1 MSSLVSGLDT
11 ACISTNI
18 QYGEKCHIEYSWSDV
33 EQEQICQLYFQL
45 VRSKDDRQIKKL
57 KGLYGKIYKEGDRE
71 KKILMLK
78 ILANTRDIDEGKGEY
93 ALSLELLDVLM
104 DLDERVGVE
113 MLKKIVGF
121 KSEDEDKP
129 FGSWKD
135 LKYFMNIRKDRSI
148 KCVDLYVDQMK
159 MEDKYWM
166 GDSLVWKWSPRE
178 KSRKFGW
185 IFEEIAKCY
194 FAEFGKYN
202 WNSKG
207 INKAKTQLRKKISA
221 KNRLLDTT
229 QIKQC
234 EKKWSDIDFN
244 RVTSVTMNRQRGAF
258 MNKKN
263 VDSIDRDQC
272 KNNLKKYMEDVKSGK
287 KEMKGKNVGMID
299 FVKQALT
306 CYDDDDKD
314 ILNEQWKSNSKQTSK
329 LGELIPLIDTSGSME
344 MDEMKPLLS
353 AIGLGL
359 RVAENSKLGKR
370 VMTFTA
376 KPEWIKLDDKEDFV
390 ADVQKIKKIPWG
402 MNTNFHKAMD
412 LILDTIIKLK
422 LPSEEVENLILV
434 VFSDMQFDSA
444 ERNMGSEPEYRFESN
459 TVREI
464 LDKKY
469 HNAGIKI
476 CGKPYKVPKIVFWN
490 LRSTTGFPVLSYHDG
505 YAMMSGYSATAL
517 NDFSENGLNGLQS
530 FTPWN
535 VLMKTLDKK
544 RYNKLSQLIK

>member
-1 MSSLVSGLDT
+1 MSSLVSALDA

-18 QYGEKCHIEYSWSDV
+18 QYGENCHIEYSWSDV
-33 EQEQICQLYFQL
+33 QQEQICQLYFQL
-45 VRSKDDRQIKKL
+45 VRSKEDKQIKKI
-57 KGLYGKIYKEGDRE
+57 KDLYRKNYEGGDRE

-104 DLDERVGVE
+104 DLDERVGLE
-113 MLKKIVGF
+113 MLKKFVGF
-121 KSEDEDKP
+121 KSQDKP

-135 LKYFMNIRKDRSI
+135 LKYFMNIRKDRAVNCI
-148 KCVDLYVDQMK
+148 DLYVEQMK
-159 MEDKYWM
+159 MEEESKNN
-166 GDSLVWKWSPRE
+166 SLIWKWSPRE

-194 FAEFGKYN
+194 FAEFGKYD
-202 WNSKG
+202 WNRKG

-234 EKKWSDIDFN
+234 EKKWRDIDFN
-244 RVTSVTMNRQRGAF
+244 RVTSVTMNKQRGAF
-258 MNKKN
+258 MNKNN
-263 VDSIDRDQC
+263 VDSEDRVQC
-272 KNNLKKYMEDVKSGK
+272 KNNLEKYMEDVKSGK

-299 FVKQALT
+299 FVKQAFR
-306 CYDDDDKD
+306 CRDEEDKG
-314 ILNEQWKSNSKQTSK
+314 ILNEQWKSNSKCTSQ
-329 LGELIPLIDTSGSME
+329 LGEMIPLVDTSGSME
-344 MDEMKPLLS
+344 LDEMKPLLS

-359 RVAENSKLGKR
+359 RVAEKSKLGKR
-370 VMTFTA
+370 VMTFNA

-390 ADVQKIKKIPWG
+390 ADVRKIKNIPWG

-412 LILDTIIKLK
+412 LILDTIVELK
-422 LPSEEVENLILV
+422 LPSEEVENLILA

-444 ERNMGSEPEYRFESN
+444 ESEMGSEKRFGSN

-469 HNAGIKI
+469 HDAGIKI

-490 LRSTTGFPVLSYHDG
+490 LRSTAGFPVLSYHDG
-505 YAMMSGYSATAL
+505 YAMMSGYSVTAL
-517 NDFSENGLNGLQS
+517 NEFSENGLNGLQS

-535 VLMKTLDKK
+535 VLIKTLDKE
-544 RYNKLSQLIK
+544 RYNKLSELIE

>member
-1 MSSLVSGLDT
+1 MSSLVSALDA

-18 QYGEKCHIEYSWSDV
+18 QYGENCHIEYSWSDV
-33 EQEQICQLYFQL
+33 QQEQICQLYFQL
-45 VRSKDDRQIKKL
+45 VRSKEDKQIKKI
-57 KGLYGKIYKEGDRE
+57 KDLYRKNYEEGDRE

-104 DLDERVGVE
+104 DLDERVGLE
-113 MLKKIVGF
+113 MLKKFVGF
-121 KSEDEDKP
+121 KSQDKP

-135 LKYFMNIRKDRSI
+135 LKYFMNIRKDRAVNCI
-148 KCVDLYVDQMK
+148 DLYVEQMK
-159 MEDKYWM
+159 MEEESKNN
-166 GDSLVWKWSPRE
+166 SLIWKWSPRE

-234 EKKWSDIDFN
+234 EKKWRDIDFN
-244 RVTSVTMNRQRGAF
+244 KVTSVTMNKQRGAF
-258 MNKKN
+258 MNKNN
-263 VDSIDRDQC
+263 VDSEDRVQC
-272 KNNLKKYMEDVKSGK
+272 KNNLEKYMEDVKSGK

-299 FVKQALT
+299 FVKQAFR
-306 CYDDDDKD
+306 CRDEEDKD
-314 ILNEQWKSNSKQTSK
+314 ILNEQWKSNSKCTSQ
-329 LGELIPLIDTSGSME
+329 LGEMIPLVDTSGSME
-344 MDEMKPLLS
+344 LDEMKPLLS

-359 RVAENSKLGKR
+359 RVAEKSKLGKR
-370 VMTFTA
+370 VMTFNA

-390 ADVQKIKKIPWG
+390 ADVQKIKNIPWG

-412 LILDTIIKLK
+412 LILDTLVELK

-434 VFSDMQFDSA
+434 VFSDMQFDRA
-444 ERNMGSEPEYRFESN
+444 ESEMGTEKRFGSN

-469 HNAGIKI
+469 HDAGIKI

-517 NDFSENGLNGLQS
+517 NEFSENGLNGLQS

-535 VLMKTLDKK
+535 VLMKTLDKE
-544 RYNKLSQLIK
+544 RYNKLSELVE

>member
-1 MSSLVSGLDT
+1 MSSLVSALDA

-18 QYGEKCHIEYSWSDV
+18 QYGENCHIEYSWSDV
-33 EQEQICQLYFQL
+33 QQEQICQLYFQL
-45 VRSKDDRQIKKL
+45 VRSKEDKQIKKI
-57 KGLYGKIYKEGDRE
+57 KDLYRKNYEEGDRE

-104 DLDERVGVE
+104 DLDERVGLE
-113 MLKKIVGF
+113 MLKKFVGF
-121 KSEDEDKP
+121 KSQDKP

-135 LKYFMNIRKDRSI
+135 LKYFMNIRKDRAVNCI
-148 KCVDLYVDQMK
+148 DLYVEQMK
-159 MEDKYWM
+159 MEEESKNN
-166 GDSLVWKWSPRE
+166 SLIWKWSPRE

-234 EKKWSDIDFN
+234 EKKWRDIDFN
-244 RVTSVTMNRQRGAF
+244 RVTSVTMNKQRGAF
-258 MNKKN
+258 MNKNN
-263 VDSIDRDQC
+263 VDSEDRVQC
-272 KNNLKKYMEDVKSGK
+272 KNNLEKYMEDVKSGK

-299 FVKQALT
+299 FVKQAFR
-306 CYDDDDKD
+306 CRDEEDKD
-314 ILNEQWKSNSKQTSK
+314 ILNEQWKSNSKCTSQ
-329 LGELIPLIDTSGSME
+329 LGEMIPLVDTSGSME
-344 MDEMKPLLS
+344 LDEMKPLLS

-359 RVAENSKLGKR
+359 RVAEKSKLGKR
-370 VMTFTA
+370 VMTFNA

-390 ADVQKIKKIPWG
+390 ADVQKIKNIPWG

-412 LILDTIIKLK
+412 LILDTLVELK

-434 VFSDMQFDSA
+434 VFSDMQFDRA
-444 ERNMGSEPEYRFESN
+444 ESEMGTEKRFGSN

-469 HNAGIKI
+469 HDAGIKI

-517 NDFSENGLNGLQS
+517 NEFSENGLNGLQS

-535 VLMKTLDKK
+535 VLMKTLDKE
-544 RYNKLSQLIK
+544 RYNKLSELVE

>member
-1 MSSLVSGLDT
+1 MSSLVSALDA

-18 QYGEKCHIEYSWSDV
+18 QYGENCHIEYSWSDV
-33 EQEQICQLYFQL
+33 QQEQICQLYFQL
-45 VRSKDDRQIKKL
+45 VRSKEDKQIKKI
-57 KGLYGKIYKEGDRE
+57 KDLYRKNYEEGDRE

-104 DLDERVGVE
+104 DLDERVGLE
-113 MLKKIVGF
+113 MLKKFVGF
-121 KSEDEDKP
+121 KSQDKP

-135 LKYFMNIRKDRSI
+135 LKYFMNIRKDRAVNCI
-148 KCVDLYVDQMK
+148 DLYVEQMK
-159 MEDKYWM
+159 MEEESKNN
-166 GDSLVWKWSPRE
+166 SLIWKWSPRE

-234 EKKWSDIDFN
+234 EKKWRDIDFN
-244 RVTSVTMNRQRGAF
+244 RVTSVTMNKQRGAF
-258 MNKKN
+258 MNKNN
-263 VDSIDRDQC
+263 VDSEDRVQC
-272 KNNLKKYMEDVKSGK
+272 KNNLEKYMEDVKSGK

-299 FVKQALT
+299 FVKQAFR
-306 CYDDDDKD
+306 CRDEEDKD
-314 ILNEQWKSNSKQTSK
+314 ILNEQWKSNSKCTSQ
-329 LGELIPLIDTSGSME
+329 LGEMIPLVDTSGSME
-344 MDEMKPLLS
+344 LDEMKPLLS

-359 RVAENSKLGKR
+359 RVAEKSKLGKR
-370 VMTFTA
+370 VMTFNA

-390 ADVQKIKKIPWG
+390 EDVQKIKNIPWG

-412 LILDTIIKLK
+412 LILDTLVELK

-434 VFSDMQFDSA
+434 VFSDMQFDRA
-444 ERNMGSEPEYRFESN
+444 ESEMGTEKRFGSN

-469 HNAGIKI
+469 HDAGIKI

-517 NDFSENGLNGLQS
+517 NEFSENGLNGLQS

-535 VLMKTLDKK
+535 VLMKTLDKE
-544 RYNKLSQLIK
+544 RYNKLSELVE

>member
-1 MSSLVSGLDT
+1 MTALVSALDMKN
-11 ACISTNI
+11 SI
-18 QYGEKCHIEYSWSDV
+18 QYGENNHIEYSWSEV
-33 EQEQICQLYFQL
+33 QQEQICQLYFQL
-45 VRSKDDRQIKKL
+45 VRSKDDKQIKKI
-57 KGLYGKIYKEGDRE
+57 KDLYRKNYEEGDRE

-104 DLDERVGVE
+104 DLDERVGLE
-113 MLKKIVGF
+113 MLKKFVGF
-121 KSEDEDKP
+121 KSQDKP

-135 LKYFMNIRKDRSI
+135 LKYFMNIRKDRAVNCI
-148 KCVDLYVDQMK
+148 DLYVEQMK
-159 MEDKYWM
+159 MEEESKNN
-166 GDSLVWKWSPRE
+166 SLIWKWSPRE

-194 FAEFGKYN
+194 FAEFGKYD

-234 EKKWSDIDFN
+234 EKKWRDIDFN
-244 RVTSVTMNRQRGAF
+244 RVTSVTMNKQRGAF
-258 MNKKN
+258 MNKNN
-263 VDSIDRDQC
+263 VDSEDRVQC
-272 KNNLKKYMEDVKSGK
+272 KNNLEKYMEDVKSGK

-299 FVKQALT
+299 FVKQAFR
-306 CYDDDDKD
+306 CRDEEDKD
-314 ILNEQWKSNSKQTSK
+314 ILNEQWKSNSKCTSQ
-329 LGELIPLIDTSGSME
+329 LGEMIPLVDTSGSME
-344 MDEMKPLLS
+344 RDEMKPLLS

-359 RVAENSKLGKR
+359 RVAEKSKLGKR
-370 VMTFTA
+370 VMTFNA

-390 ADVQKIKKIPWG
+390 EDVRKIKNIPWG

-412 LILDTIIKLK
+412 LILDTIVGLK

-434 VFSDMQFDSA
+434 VFSDMQFDRA
-444 ERNMGSEPEYRFESN
+444 ESDMGTEKRFGSN

-469 HNAGIKI
+469 HDAGIKI

-517 NDFSENGLNGLQS
+517 NEFSENGLNGLQS

-535 VLMKTLDKK
+535 VLMKTLDKE
-544 RYNKLSQLIK
+544 RYNKLSELIE

>member
-1 MSSLVSGLDT
+1 MSSLVSALDA

-18 QYGEKCHIEYSWSDV
+18 QYGENCHIVYSWSDV
-33 EQEQICQLYFQL
+33 QQEQICQLYFQL
-45 VRSKDDRQIKKL
+45 VRSKDDKQIKKI
-57 KGLYGKIYKEGDRE
+57 KDLYRKNYEEGDRE

-104 DLDERVGVE
+104 DLDERVGLE
-113 MLKKIVGF
+113 MLKKFVGF
-121 KSEDEDKP
+121 KSQDKP

-135 LKYFMNIRKDRSI
+135 LKYFMNIRKDRAVNCI
-148 KCVDLYVDQMK
+148 DLYVEQMK
-159 MEDKYWM
+159 MEEESKNN
-166 GDSLVWKWSPRE
+166 SLIWKWSPRE

-194 FAEFGKYN
+194 FAEFGKYD

-234 EKKWSDIDFN
+234 EKKWRDIDFN
-244 RVTSVTMNRQRGAF
+244 RVTSVTMNKQRGAF
-258 MNKKN
+258 MNKNN
-263 VDSIDRDQC
+263 VDSEDRVQC
-272 KNNLKKYMEDVKSGK
+272 KNNLEKYMEDVKSGK

-299 FVKQALT
+299 FVKQAFR
-306 CYDDDDKD
+306 CRDEEDKD
-314 ILNEQWKSNSKQTSK
+314 ILNEQWKSNSKCTSQ
-329 LGELIPLIDTSGSME
+329 LGEMIPLVDTSGSME
-344 MDEMKPLLS
+344 RDEMKPLLS

-359 RVAENSKLGKR
+359 RVAEKSKLGKR
-370 VMTFTA
+370 VMTFNA

-390 ADVQKIKKIPWG
+390 EDVRKIKNIPWG

-412 LILDTIIKLK
+412 LILDTIVGLK

-434 VFSDMQFDSA
+434 VFSDMQFDRA
-444 ERNMGSEPEYRFESN
+444 ESDMGTEKRFGSN

-469 HNAGIKI
+469 HDAGIKI

-517 NDFSENGLNGLQS
+517 NEFSENGLNGLQS

-535 VLMKTLDKK
+535 VLMKTLDKE
-544 RYNKLSQLIK
+544 RYNKLSELIE

>member
-1 MSSLVSGLDT
+1 MSSLVSALDA

-18 QYGEKCHIEYSWSDV
+18 QYGENCHIEYSWSDV
-33 EQEQICQLYFQL
+33 QQEQICQLYFQL
-45 VRSKDDRQIKKL
+45 VRSKEDKQIKKI
-57 KGLYGKIYKEGDRE
+57 KDLYRKNYEEGDRE

-104 DLDERVGVE
+104 DLDERVGLE
-113 MLKKIVGF
+113 MLKKFVGF
-121 KSEDEDKP
+121 KSQDKP

-135 LKYFMNIRKDRSI
+135 LKYFMNIRKDRAVDCI
-148 KCVDLYVDQMK
+148 DLYVEQMK
-159 MEDKYWM
+159 MEEESKNN
-166 GDSLVWKWSPRE
+166 SLIWKWSPRE

-194 FAEFGKYN
+194 FAEFGKYD

-234 EKKWSDIDFN
+234 EKKWRDIDFN
-244 RVTSVTMNRQRGAF
+244 RVTSVTMNKQRGAF
-258 MNKKN
+258 MNKNN
-263 VDSIDRDQC
+263 VDSEDRVQC
-272 KNNLKKYMEDVKSGK
+272 KNNLEKYMEDVKSGK

-299 FVKQALT
+299 FVKQAFR
-306 CYDDDDKD
+306 CRDEEDKD
-314 ILNEQWKSNSKQTSK
+314 ILNEQWKSNSKCTSQ
-329 LGELIPLIDTSGSME
+329 LGEMIPLVDTSGSME
-344 MDEMKPLLS
+344 LDEMKPLLS

-359 RVAENSKLGKR
+359 RVAEKSKLGKR
-370 VMTFTA
+370 VMTFNA

-390 ADVQKIKKIPWG
+390 EDVRKIKNIPWG

-412 LILDTIIKLK
+412 LILDTIVGLK

-434 VFSDMQFDSA
+434 VFSDMQFDRA
-444 ERNMGSEPEYRFESN
+444 ESDMGTEKRFGSN

-469 HNAGIKI
+469 HDAGIKI

-517 NDFSENGLNGLQS
+517 NEFSENGLNGLQS

-535 VLMKTLDKK
+535 VLMKTLDKE
-544 RYNKLSQLIK
+544 RYNKLSELIE

>member
-1 MSSLVSGLDT
+1 MSSLVSALDA

-18 QYGEKCHIEYSWSDV
+18 QYGENCHIEYSWSDV
-33 EQEQICQLYFQL
+33 QQEQICQLYFQL
-45 VRSKDDRQIKKL
+45 VRSKEDKQIKKI
-57 KGLYGKIYKEGDRE
+57 KDLYRKNYEGGDRE

-104 DLDERVGVE
+104 DLDERVGLE
-113 MLKKIVGF
+113 MLKKFVGF
-121 KSEDEDKP
+121 KSQDKP

-135 LKYFMNIRKDRSI
+135 LKYFMNIRKDRAVNCI
-148 KCVDLYVDQMK
+148 DLYVEQMK
-159 MEDKYWM
+159 MEEESKNN
-166 GDSLVWKWSPRE
+166 SLIWKWSPRE

-194 FAEFGKYN
+194 FAEFGKYD

-234 EKKWSDIDFN
+234 EKKWRDIDFN
-244 RVTSVTMNRQRGAF
+244 RVTSVTMNKQRGAF
-258 MNKKN
+258 MNKNN
-263 VDSIDRDQC
+263 VDSEDRVQC
-272 KNNLKKYMEDVKSGK
+272 KNNLEKYMEDVKSGK

-299 FVKQALT
+299 FVKQAFR
-306 CYDDDDKD
+306 CRDEEDKD
-314 ILNEQWKSNSKQTSK
+314 ILNEQWKSNSKCTSQ
-329 LGELIPLIDTSGSME
+329 LGEMIPLVDTSGSME
-344 MDEMKPLLS
+344 LDEMKPLLS

-359 RVAENSKLGKR
+359 RVAEKSKLGKR
-370 VMTFTA
+370 VMTFNA

-390 ADVQKIKKIPWG
+390 EDVQKIKNIPWG

-412 LILDTIIKLK
+412 LILDTIIGLK

-434 VFSDMQFDSA
+434 VFSDMQFDRA
-444 ERNMGSEPEYRFESN
+444 ESEMGTEKRFGSN

-469 HNAGIKI
+469 HDAGIKI

-517 NDFSENGLNGLQS
+517 NEFSENGLNGLQS

-535 VLMKTLDKK
+535 VLMKTLDKE
-544 RYNKLSQLIK
+544 RYNKLSELVE

>member
-1 MSSLVSGLDT
+1 MSSLVSALDA

-18 QYGEKCHIEYSWSDV
+18 QYGENCHIEYSWSDV
-33 EQEQICQLYFQL
+33 QQEQICQLYFQL

-57 KGLYGKIYKEGDRE
+57 KGLYRKIYEEGDRE

-78 ILANTRDIDEGKGEY
+78 ILANTRDIYEGKGEY

-104 DLDERVGVE
+104 DLDERVGLE
-113 MLKKIVGF
+113 MLKKFVGF
-121 KSEDEDKP
+121 KSEDKA

-178 KSRKFGW
+178 KNRKFGW

-194 FAEFGKYN
+194 FAEFGKYD

-234 EKKWSDIDFN
+234 EKKWRDIDFN
-244 RVTSVTMNRQRGAF
+244 RVTSVTMNKQKGAF
-258 MNKKN
+258 MNKNN
-263 VDSIDRDQC
+263 VDSEDRVEC
-272 KNNLKKYMEDVKSGK
+272 KNNLEKYMEDVKSGK

-299 FVKQALT
+299 FVKQAFR
-306 CYDDDDKD
+306 CRDEEDKD
-314 ILNEQWKSNSKQTSK
+314 ILNEQWKSNSKYTSQ
-329 LGELIPLIDTSGSME
+329 LGEMIPLVDTSGSME
-344 MDEMKPLLS
+344 CDEMKPLLS

-359 RVAENSKLGKR
+359 RVAEKSKLGKR
-370 VMTFTA
+370 VMTFNA
-376 KPEWIKLDDKEDFV
+376 KPEWIKLHDKEDFV
-390 ADVQKIKKIPWG
+390 EDVRKIKNIPWG

-412 LILDTIIKLK
+412 LILDTIVGLK
-422 LPSEEVENLILV
+422 LPSEEVDNLILA

-444 ERNMGSEPEYRFESN
+444 ESNMSSEKRFGSN

-469 HNAGIKI
+469 HDAGIKI

-517 NDFSENGLNGLQS
+517 NEFSENGLNGLQS

-535 VLMKTLDKK
+535 VLMKTLDKE
-544 RYNKLSQLIK
+544 RYNKLSELIE